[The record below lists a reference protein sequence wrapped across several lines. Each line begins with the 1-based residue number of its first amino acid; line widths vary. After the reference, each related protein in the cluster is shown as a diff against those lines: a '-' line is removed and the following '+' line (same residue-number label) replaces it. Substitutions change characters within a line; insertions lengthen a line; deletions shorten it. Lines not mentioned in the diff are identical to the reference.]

1 MIAGKIWKAGNS
13 YVVTIPREELEA
25 RGLRVGQMVGI
36 DPIPVEIRPVQPL
49 TAEQRASGWRT
60 QEEVAEDL
68 EDRIQRGIA
77 SGLVRS
83 EDIEEAERDIEQGA
97 EWLRHL

>member
-49 TAEQRASGWRT
+49 TAEQRTAGWRT
-60 QEEVAEDL
+60 QEEAAEDL
-68 EDRIQRGIA
+68 EDRIQRDIA
-77 SGLVRS
+77 AGLVRR
-83 EDIEEAERDIEQGA
+83 EDVEAAERDLEHGA
-97 EWLRHL
+97 E